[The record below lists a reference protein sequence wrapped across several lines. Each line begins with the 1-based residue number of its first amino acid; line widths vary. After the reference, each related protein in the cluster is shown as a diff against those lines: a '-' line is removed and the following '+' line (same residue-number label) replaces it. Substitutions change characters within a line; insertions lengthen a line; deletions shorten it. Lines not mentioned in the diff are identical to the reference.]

1 MASERENTLCNAQ
14 CICFKCELLTNSSV
28 PFASLWWSFQ
38 WHFSSPGFLPQFSS
52 LLLLKVEPLLL
63 LAHCTPP
70 SWCHMNN
77 YRYHNGIWMIDV
89 IWRTISQ
96 QLSIPPL
103 PRALEDVS
111 TQNFSLSAYESKCPM
126 FNIPCF
132 DTCAT
137 CNAIFQDNFGKL

>member
-52 LLLLKVEPLLL
+52 LLLLKVDPLLL

-70 SWCHMNN
+70 GWCHMNN
-77 YRYHNGIWMIDV
+77 YRP
-89 IWRTISQ
+89 ISQ
-96 QLSIPPL
+96 WHMNDRCHMRNNIITTIDTTTVQGTGRCQHPKFQPFSIWIKMSH
-103 PRALEDVS
+103 V
-111 TQNFSLSAYESKCPM
+111 QYPM
-126 FNIPCF
+126 FWYLRDLQCNIS
-132 DTCAT
+132 
-137 CNAIFQDNFGKL
+137 G